1 MHDSVSVPRHLA
13 LAGACNFRDLGG
25 YPGAEGR
32 PIRWRQLFR
41 SNHLGLLTEADIA
54 QIRALG
60 VKTAFDLRGVTER
73 LPTLCCVDDIAV
85 HSLPIEPAIYS
96 ALTTHVASG
105 KPLTTADA
113 AEMMRDSYRD
123 YVRHNTPAFRQLMTH
138 LLEDHAPLVIHC
150 TAGKDRTGFACAMVL
165 SALGVA
171 DEIVLADYLLTNEF
185 YRLDPVT
192 DKSIPLPDDIK
203 AVLVSVD
210 ASFLDAAFA
219 AVREDFGD
227 LEGYLTDGLGVGPHE
242 RRALQARYLEPRSR
256 P

>member
-1 MHDSVSVPRHLA
+1 MHDSVSRHLA
-13 LAGACNFRDLGG
+13 LTGACNFRDLGG
-25 YPGAEGR
+25 YPGAQGR
-32 PIRWRQLFR
+32 PVRWRQLFR
-41 SNHLGLLTEADIA
+41 SNHLGLLTDTDIA

-60 VKTAFDLRGVTER
+60 VKTAFDLRGVSER
-73 LPTLCCVDDIAV
+73 LPTLCCVEDIAV
-85 HSLPIEPAIYS
+85 HSLPIEPAIYG
-96 ALTTHVASG
+96 ALTSHVASG
-105 KPLTTADA
+105 KPLTADDA

-171 DEIVLADYLLTNEF
+171 HELVVTDYLLTNQF

-203 AVLVSVD
+203 AVLVSVET
-210 ASFLDAAFA
+210 SFLDAAFA

-227 LEGYLTDGLGVGPHE
+227 LENYLADGLGVGPAE
-242 RRALQARYLEPRSR
+242 RRELQARYLDRDIT
-256 P
+256 